1 MCKGTGKEKDI
12 GKGRN
17 EEEAETTTANA
28 AKHAA
33 KCMINV
39 FGPE

>member
-1 MCKGTGKEKDI
+1 MCTGKEKEETSTDI
-12 GKGRN
+12 RECKG
-17 EEEAETTTANA
+17 AETTTANA